1 MGSTKMTNV
10 PCVLHTTL
18 PSTFSVSL
26 VVASIDLLFVVVL
39 NVLCHTAFVYMHL
52 SCVYFQDCML
62 CVELHNVNCIM

>member
-39 NVLCHTAFVYMHL
+39 NVSLPHGICIYAFKL
-52 SCVYFQDCML
+52 RLFSG
-62 CVELHNVNCIM
+62 LHAMC